1 MKIATD
7 SPRARALTL
16 LPPCPAISLSTPPPH
31 ARLYRCPYS
40 VFCYCCASCF
50 CRCNSVHDNVEDA
63 GESVN
68 QGHLAL
74 LNTMR
79 SLSSNRRLVLSV
91 SGVLLLFLL
100 FFFVF
105 LV

>member
-1 MKIATD
+1 M
-7 SPRARALTL
+7 
-16 LPPCPAISLSTPPPH
+16 
-31 ARLYRCPYS
+31 
-40 VFCYCCASCF
+40 
-50 CRCNSVHDNVEDA
+50 
-63 GESVN
+63 N

-74 LNTMR
+74 MNTMR

-91 SGVLLLFLL
+91 SGILLLFML